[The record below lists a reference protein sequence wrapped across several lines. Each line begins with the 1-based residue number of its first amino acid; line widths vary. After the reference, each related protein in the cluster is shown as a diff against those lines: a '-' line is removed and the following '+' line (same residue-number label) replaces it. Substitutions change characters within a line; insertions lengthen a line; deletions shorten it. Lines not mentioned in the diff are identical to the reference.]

1 MSITFRST
9 HKATCI
15 AISYRRTADMPLL
28 PPYDSRLHKEEAGM
42 GRHKAQITPPKF
54 LVSVSPYIVKGHTRL
69 RKVNPHKLGLA
80 FRSRVCFGTQYCSAC
95 FRQRICSGTNCVTSA
110 KALRVTGKAN
120 ENITARKPTRT
131 YEVLTKNNLLRHS
144 ICYFLVTPHPLGR
157 LESTDQSCSPP
168 HSFRKYQ
175 RGKS

>member
-9 HKATCI
+9 HKASCI

-28 PPYDSRLHKEEAGM
+28 PPYDFRLHKEEAGM
-42 GRHKAQITPPKF
+42 GRHKAQITPPNF
-54 LVSVSPYIVKGHTRL
+54 LVSVSPYIVKGHTRCC
-69 RKVNPHKLGLA
+69 G
-80 FRSRVCFGTQYCSAC
+80 AC
-95 FRQRICSGTNCVTSA
+95 FRQRECSGTSCVTSA